1 MFASAITRKNARSGT
16 LGVDHALADDG
27 DEGQPIFHAY
37 MVGLQP
43 LVNLLQDFLARRR
56 QRLGRDEDRDGINAG
71 WAVLKRNAMLRE
83 NLQQLCHEANLT
95 VHHGFL
101 YIYAAEAFVARDASL
116 DALVRVG
123 RKRGDDERAGGRT
136 GDWCCGC

>member
-1 MFASAITRKNARSGT
+1 
-16 LGVDHALADDG
+16 
-27 DEGQPIFHAY
+27 

-71 WAVLKRNAMLRE
+71 WAMLKRNAMLRE

-101 YIYAAEAFVARDASL
+101 HIYAAEAFVARDASH

-123 RKRGDDERAGGRT
+123 RKRGDDERAGVGRAI
-136 GDWCCGC
+136 GVADVDGNVRPADGEDGVLM